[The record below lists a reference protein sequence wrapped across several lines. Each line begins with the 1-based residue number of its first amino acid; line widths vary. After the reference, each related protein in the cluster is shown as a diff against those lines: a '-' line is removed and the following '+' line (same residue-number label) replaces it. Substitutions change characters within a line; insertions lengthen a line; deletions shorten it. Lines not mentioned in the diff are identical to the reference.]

1 MTDSVKNF
9 KVRVTPHAKQ
19 NKVVE
24 SDGVLRVYT
33 TTAPEKGRANGVVI
47 ELLSEYF
54 NVPKSRIKIL
64 SGLTFREKTITI
76 V

>member
-1 MTDSVKNF
+1 MTDSVKIF

-19 NKVVE
+19 NKVVD

-33 TTAPEKGRANGVVI
+33 TTAPEKGHANGAVI

-54 NVPKSRIKIL
+54 NVPKSKVQIL
-64 SGLTFREKTITI
+64 KGLTFREKTVSIG
-76 V
+76 

>member
-1 MTDSVKNF
+1 MTDSVKIF

-19 NKVVE
+19 NKVVD

-33 TTAPEKGRANGVVI
+33 TTATEKGHANGAVI

-54 NVPKSRIKIL
+54 NVPKSIVQIL
-64 SGLTFREKTITI
+64 KGLTFREKTVRIG
-76 V
+76 

>member
-1 MTDSVKNF
+1 MTDLPRNF
-9 KVRVTPHAKQ
+9 KIRVTPRAKQ
-19 NKVVE
+19 NKVVQ
-24 SDGVLRVYT
+24 DGDVLRVYT
-33 TTAPEKGRANGVVI
+33 TTVPEKGRANGAVI

>member
-1 MTDSVKNF
+1 MTDSVKIF

-19 NKVVE
+19 NKVVD

-33 TTAPEKGRANGVVI
+33 TTAPEKGHANGAVV

-54 NVPKSRIKIL
+54 NVPKSKVQIL
-64 SGLTFREKTITI
+64 KGLTFREKTVSIG
-76 V
+76 